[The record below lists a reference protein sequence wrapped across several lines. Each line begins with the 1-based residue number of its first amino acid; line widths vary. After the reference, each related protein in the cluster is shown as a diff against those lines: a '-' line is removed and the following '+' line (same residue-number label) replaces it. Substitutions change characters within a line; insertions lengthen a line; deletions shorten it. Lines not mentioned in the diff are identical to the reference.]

1 MVTDF
6 LIIGSGIAGLS
17 LALKLS
23 EFGKVLIITKKQK
36 AESNTNYAQGGI
48 ASVLGK
54 DDNFDLHI
62 EDTIDCGAGLCD
74 KDAVE
79 KIVREGP
86 TRINELIE
94 YGVRFSKDKD
104 HLRLG
109 REGGHS
115 RNRIAHAKDL
125 TGKEIERALLFDI
138 SRNKNIKILE
148 YFFAIDLLT
157 ESNIRKE
164 IADKLPNG
172 KKRSKKCYG
181 IYALDAKK
189 EKIIKIVS
197 QKTILAT
204 GGLGQ
209 VYLHSTNPA
218 IATGDGF
225 AMAYRAGCELAN
237 MEFVQFHPTSLYE
250 KEVEDDTQVFLI
262 SEAVRG
268 AGAVLKLKNG
278 KEFMHKYDKRKS
290 LAPRDIVARAIDN
303 ELKKSGE
310 QFVYLDLSAIGAKR
324 IKDRFP
330 NIYEQ
335 CKKRGLDITREMIPV
350 VPAAHYACGGVKT
363 DLSGKTNLE
372 NLFACGEVTMT
383 GVHGA
388 NRLASNSLLEAVVF
402 SDAIYKYMKSNIG
415 DIKKYEFLTRAE
427 LKALAEN
434 IYEWDDSGTKNTE
447 EWILISHNKKEIKE
461 IMSDYVGIVRNT
473 YRLQR
478 ALRRIKMIKKEIKE
492 FYNRTK
498 VSVELLELRNLV
510 QIAHIIIKSALSR
523 RESRG
528 LHYML
533 DYPDRDEINYKSDTI
548 LEKKNKIYN

>member
-23 EFGKVLIITKKQK
+23 EFGKVLIVTKKRK

-54 DDNFDLHI
+54 DDNFELHI
-62 EDTIDCGAGLCD
+62 QDTLGCGAGLCNRE
-74 KDAVE
+74 AVE
-79 KIVREGP
+79 KIVSEGP
-86 TRINELIE
+86 VRINELID
-94 YGVRFSKDKD
+94 YGVKFSKEEG

-109 REGGHS
+109 KEGGHS
-115 RNRIAHAKDL
+115 RNRIVHAKDL
-125 TGKEIERALLFDI
+125 TGKEIERALLYDI
-138 SRNKNIKILE
+138 SKNKNVKILE
-148 YFFAIDLLT
+148 YFFAIDFLT
-157 ESNIRKE
+157 EKNVRNH
-164 IADKLPNG
+164 KLHNG
-172 KKRSKKCYG
+172 NKKCFG
-181 IYALDAKK
+181 IYALDAKLG
-189 EKIIKIVS
+189 KIIKIVS

-209 VYLHSTNPA
+209 IYLHTTNPA

-268 AGAVLKLKNG
+268 AGAVLRRKDG

-310 QFVYLDLSAIGAKR
+310 QFVYLDLSRIGVKR
-324 IKDRFP
+324 IKERFP
-330 NIYEQ
+330 NIYET
-335 CKKRGLDITREMIPV
+335 CLKRGIDITKEMIPV
-350 VPAAHYACGGVKT
+350 VPAAHYACGGVKA
-363 DLSGKTNLE
+363 DLNGRTNIE

-402 SDAIYKYMKSNIG
+402 SDSIYQYVKSNIKK
-415 DIKKYEFLTRAE
+415 IKQKEFLTKQE
-427 LKALAEN
+427 LKDLSEG
-434 IYEWDDSGTKNTE
+434 IYEWDDSGTTNAD

-473 YRLQR
+473 YRLKR
-478 ALRRIKMIKKEIKE
+478 ALTRIKMMKKEIKE
-492 FYNRTK
+492 YYNRTK
-498 VSVELLELRNLV
+498 VTVELLELRNLV
-510 QIAHIIIKSALSR
+510 LTAFIIIKSALNR
-523 RESRG
+523 NESRG

-533 DYPDRDEINYKSDTI
+533 DFPERDDRNFLKDTI
-548 LEKKNKIYN
+548 IMKKNNG

>member
-1 MVTDF
+1 METDF

-54 DDNFDLHI
+54 DDNFELHI
-62 EDTIDCGAGLCD
+62 KDTLGCGAGLCNV
-74 KDAVE
+74 ASVE
-79 KIVREGP
+79 KIVKEGP
-86 TRINELIE
+86 IRINELIE
-94 YGVRFSKDKD
+94 YGVRFSKEKG

-109 REGGHS
+109 KEGGHS
-115 RNRIAHAKDL
+115 RNRIVHAKDL
-125 TGKEIERALLFDI
+125 TGKEIERALLYDI
-138 SRNKNIKILE
+138 SRNKNVEILE
-148 YFFAIDLLT
+148 YFFAIDFLMGKNLKNP
-157 ESNIRKE
+157 SE
-164 IADKLPNG
+164 INNT
-172 KKRSKKCYG
+172 KKCYG
-181 IYALDAKK
+181 IYALDAKN
-189 EKIIKIVS
+189 EKVIKIVA

-204 GGLGQ
+204 GGFGQ
-209 VYLHSTNPA
+209 VYLHTTNPA

-268 AGAVLKLKNG
+268 AGAVLKKKDG

-310 QFVYLDLSAIGAKR
+310 KFVYLDLSSIGAKR

-330 NIYEQ
+330 NIYET
-335 CKKRGLDITREMIPV
+335 CLRKGLDITKEMIPV

-363 DLSGKTNLE
+363 DLNGKTNIE
-372 NLFACGEVTMT
+372 NLFCCGEASMT

-402 SDAIYKYMKSNIG
+402 SDSIYEYVKNNFKE
-415 DIKKYEFLTRAE
+415 IKKNEFLTKKQ
-427 LKALAEN
+427 LKDLSNN
-434 IYEWDDSGTKNTE
+434 IYEWDDSGTKNAD

-461 IMSDYVGIVRNT
+461 VMSDYVGIVRNT
-473 YRLQR
+473 YRLKR
-478 ALRRIKMIKKEIKE
+478 AYTRVKMMKKEIKE

-498 VSVELLELRNLV
+498 VTVELLELRNLV
-510 QIAHIIIKSALSR
+510 LVAYLIIKSASKR
-523 RESRG
+523 NESRG

-533 DYPDRDEINYKSDTI
+533 DYPKRDDTNFLKDTI
-548 LEKKNKIYN
+548 IEKQFSLLNE

>member
-1 MVTDF
+1 MITDF

-48 ASVLGK
+48 ASVLDK
-54 DDNFDLHI
+54 DDNFELHI
-62 EDTIDCGAGLCD
+62 HDTLECGAGLCHRE
-74 KDAVE
+74 AVE
-79 KIVREGP
+79 KIVCEGP
-86 TRINELIE
+86 VRIDELID
-94 YGVRFSKDKD
+94 YGVKFSKEKG

-109 REGGHS
+109 KEGGHS
-115 RNRIAHAKDL
+115 RNRIVHAKDL
-125 TGKEIERALLFDI
+125 TGKEIERALLYDI

-148 YFFAIDLLT
+148 YFFAIDFLT
-157 ESNIRKE
+157 EKNLKVQSN
-164 IADKLPNG
+164 LSNYG
-172 KKRSKKCYG
+172 GKKCYG
-181 IYALDAKK
+181 IYAFDAKN
-189 EKIIKIVS
+189 EKVVKIVA

-209 VYLHSTNPA
+209 VYLHTTNPA

-225 AMAYRAGCELAN
+225 AMAYRAGCELVN

-268 AGAVLKLKNG
+268 AGAVLRKKDG

-310 QFVYLDLSAIGAKR
+310 QFVYLDLSPIGVKK

-330 NIYEQ
+330 NIYET
-335 CKKRGLDITREMIPV
+335 CLKKGIDITKEMIPV

-363 DLSGKTNLE
+363 DLNGKTNIE
-372 NLFACGEVTMT
+372 NLFSCGEVAMT

-402 SDAIYKYMKSNIG
+402 SDSIYKYVKSNIKK
-415 DIKKYEFLTRAE
+415 IKEHEFLTKKE
-427 LKALAEN
+427 LKDLSDS
-434 IYEWDDSGTKNTE
+434 IFEWDDSGTKNTD

-461 IMSDYVGIVRNT
+461 VMSDYVGIVRNT
-473 YRLQR
+473 YRLKR
-478 ALRRIKMIKKEIKE
+478 ALTRIKMMKKEIKE
-492 FYNRTK
+492 FYDRTK
-498 VSVELLELRNLV
+498 VTVELLELRNLV
-510 QIAHIIIKSALSR
+510 LVAFIIIKSALSR
-523 RESRG
+523 NESRG

-533 DYPDRDEINYKSDTI
+533 DFPDRDDTNF
-548 LEKKNKIYN
+548 LKDTVLMKKNSNGNG